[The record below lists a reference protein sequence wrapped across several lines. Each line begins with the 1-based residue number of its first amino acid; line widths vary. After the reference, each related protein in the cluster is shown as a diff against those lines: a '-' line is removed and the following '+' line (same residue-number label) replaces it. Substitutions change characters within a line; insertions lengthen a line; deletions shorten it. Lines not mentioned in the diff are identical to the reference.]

1 MNEVFK
7 INNDLVMSINI
18 IVYDTNIPPKYVKT
32 CDGSSLSDSTV
43 EAIMNDISKEVSS
56 SKSLKEYVEHR
67 VQTADLAELKE
78 FMREQLLDWYND
90 WDEDELKFV
99 GIIEKDKKNDRV

>member
-1 MNEVFK
+1 VNKVFK

-43 EAIMNDISKEVSS
+43 EAIINDISKEVPS
-56 SKSLKEYVEHR
+56 E
-67 VQTADLAELKE
+67 
-78 FMREQLLDWYND
+78 
-90 WDEDELKFV
+90 
-99 GIIEKDKKNDRV
+99 

>member
-1 MNEVFK
+1 VNEVFK

-43 EAIMNDISKEVSS
+43 EAIINDISKEVPS
-56 SKSLKEYVEHR
+56 E
-67 VQTADLAELKE
+67 
-78 FMREQLLDWYND
+78 
-90 WDEDELKFV
+90 
-99 GIIEKDKKNDRV
+99 

>member
-1 MNEVFK
+1 VNEVFK

-78 FMREQLLDWYND
+78 FMREQLVDYYSD
-90 WDEDELKFV
+90 WDEEELESI
-99 GIIEKDKKNDRV
+99 GIINNNKEVPSE